1 MAKKMIKIPVPQLP
15 LVTFQAKSESQKE
28 FLKKVKENQITIA
41 IGQAG
46 CGKTFAS
53 VAYALS
59 EYYSGKYKQIV
70 LIRPLVINEE
80 VGFLKG
86 SLDEKL
92 APYYYLFEYIIDA
105 LVGKNE
111 REKLYSNGAITNIS
125 LGFCRGITF
134 NDSFIIADEMQNANQ
149 LQFKSLL
156 TRIGNHSKMV
166 ITGDIEQIDLKNPR
180 QSGLIDAIDRLE
192 NMEDISIHEFDSSTN
207 LRNPLITKIL
217 QRYEE

>member
-1 MAKKMIKIPVPQLP
+1 MAKKMTKIPVPQLP

-28 FLKKVKENQITIA
+28 FLKKIKENQITIA

-53 VAYALS
+53 VAHALS

-70 LIRPLVINEE
+70 LVRPLVINEE

-86 SLDEKL
+86 SLEEKI
-92 APYYYLFEYIIDA
+92 APYYYLFEYTIDS

-111 REKLYSNGAITNIS
+111 RENLYRTSAISNLS

-156 TRIGNHSKMV
+156 TRIGTHSKMV
-166 ITGDIEQIDLKNPR
+166 ITGDVEQIDLKKPKE
-180 QSGLIDAIDRLE
+180 SGLFDAIYRLE
-192 NMEDISIHEFDSSTN
+192 NMEDVAIHEFDSSTN
-207 LRNPLITKIL
+207 LRNPLISKIL